1 MAYDYYAAVDNR
13 LRGENRMAVNR
24 RKFLKGTGASAMVAA
39 TTASAFGQNEK
50 VNDARESAKTAKAAS
65 SQTRKTQAPVNAR
78 PKRRVLTDQ
87 APKPVGPYSQ
97 AIISGN
103 TIYVA
108 GQGPMD
114 PKTGN
119 IEVKTFEEQA
129 KQTFESIKA
138 IVEAAGSSLAK
149 VVSVRIYLAD
159 LNDFSKLNAIYRQYF
174 TEDYPAR
181 TTIGAQLLLG
191 MLIEVDCVAII

>member
-1 MAYDYYAAVDNR
+1 
-13 LRGENRMAVNR
+13 MAVNR
-24 RKFLKGTGASAMVAA
+24 RKFLKSTSASAFVAA
-39 TTASAFGQNEK
+39 TAASALAQTGQT
-50 VNDARESAKTAKAAS
+50 NDAKESAKAAKAAAS
-65 SQTRKTQAPVNAR
+65 SQTRKPQAPLTAK
-78 PKRRVLTDQ
+78 PKRKVITDR

-103 TIYVA
+103 LVYVA

-114 PKTGN
+114 PKSGK
-119 IEVKTFEEQA
+119 IEVQTFEEQA

-191 MLIEVDCVAII
+191 MLIEVDCVAAL

>member
-1 MAYDYYAAVDNR
+1 
-13 LRGENRMAVNR
+13 MAVNR
-24 RKFLKGTGASAMVAA
+24 RKFLKSTSASALVAA
-39 TTASAFGQNEK
+39 TAASAFAQAGQT
-50 VNDARESAKTAKAAS
+50 NDAKESAKAAKAAAS
-65 SQTRKTQAPVNAR
+65 SQTRRPQAPLSLKS
-78 PKRRVLTDQ
+78 KRKVTTDR

-103 TIYVA
+103 TVYVA

-114 PKTGN
+114 PKSGK
-119 IEVKTFEEQA
+119 IEVETFEEQA

-174 TEDYPAR
+174 TEDFPAR

-191 MLIEVDCVAII
+191 MLIEVDCVAVL

>member
-1 MAYDYYAAVDNR
+1 
-13 LRGENRMAVNR
+13 MAVNR
-24 RKFLKGTGASAMVAA
+24 RKFLKSTGASAIVVA
-39 TTASAFGQNEK
+39 TASGALAQADKASEAK
-50 VNDARESAKTAKAAS
+50 EAAKTAKAAAS
-65 SQTRKTQAPVNAR
+65 TQARKTQAPITGK
-78 PKRRVLTDQ
+78 PKRKVLTDR
-87 APKPVGPYSQ
+87 APRPVGPYSQ
-97 AIISGN
+97 AVISGN
-103 TIYVA
+103 TVYVA

-114 PKTGN
+114 PKTGK
-119 IEVKTFEEQA
+119 IEVETFEEQA

-159 LNDFSKLNAIYRQYF
+159 LNDFAKLNAIYRQYF

-191 MLIEVDCVAII
+191 MLIEVDCVAVL

>member
-1 MAYDYYAAVDNR
+1 
-13 LRGENRMAVNR
+13 MAVNR
-24 RKFLKGTGASAMVAA
+24 RKFLKSSGASALLAA
-39 TTASAFGQNEK
+39 TTASALGQTGQTREASEA
-50 VNDARESAKTAKAAS
+50 ARTAKAAAT
-65 SQTRKTQAPVNAR
+65 SQSRKAQAPSPAKAR
-78 PKRRVLTDQ
+78 RKVITDR

-114 PKTGN
+114 PKSGK
-119 IEVKTFEEQA
+119 IEVEGFEEQA
-129 KQTFESIKA
+129 KLTFESIKG

-174 TEDYPAR
+174 SEDYPAR

-191 MLIEVDCVAII
+191 MLIEVDCIAVL

>member
-1 MAYDYYAAVDNR
+1 
-13 LRGENRMAVNR
+13 MAVNR
-24 RKFLKGTGASAMVAA
+24 RKFLKSTGASAIAAASAA
-39 TTASAFGQNEK
+39 TAFAQTDKTNE
-50 VNDARESAKTAKAAS
+50 ATESARTAKAAAS
-65 SQTRKTQAPVNAR
+65 AQASKSKTAIGAK
-78 PKRRVLTDQ
+78 PKRKILTDR

-103 TIYVA
+103 TVYVA

-114 PKTGN
+114 PKTGK
-119 IEVKTFEEQA
+119 IEVLTFEEQA

-159 LNDFSKLNAIYRQYF
+159 LNDFAKLNAIYRQYF
-174 TEDYPAR
+174 TEEYPAR

-191 MLIEVDCVAII
+191 MMIEVDCVAVL

>member
-1 MAYDYYAAVDNR
+1 
-13 LRGENRMAVNR
+13 MAVNR
-24 RKFLKGTGASAMVAA
+24 RKFLKGTSASALVAA
-39 TTASAFGQNEK
+39 TAAGAFAQAGQT
-50 VNDARESAKTAKAAS
+50 NDAKESAKAAKAAAS
-65 SQTRKTQAPVNAR
+65 SQARKTQAPLTAKA
-78 PKRRVLTDQ
+78 KRKVVTDS

-97 AIISGN
+97 AVISGN
-103 TIYVA
+103 TVYVA

-114 PKTGN
+114 PKSGK
-119 IEVKTFEEQA
+119 IEVESFEEQA

-174 TEDYPAR
+174 SEDYPAR

-191 MLIEVDCVAII
+191 MLIEVDCVAVL

>member
-1 MAYDYYAAVDNR
+1 
-13 LRGENRMAVNR
+13 MAVNR
-24 RKFLKGTGASAMVAA
+24 RKFLKGTGASALVAA
-39 TTASAFGQNEK
+39 TAAGAMAQNAQSG
-50 VNDARESAKTAKAAS
+50 DAKESAKAAKAAA
-65 SQTRKTQAPVNAR
+65 SQTRKAQAPQSAR
-78 PKRRVLTDQ
+78 AKRKVVTDG

-97 AIISGN
+97 AVVSGN
-103 TIYVA
+103 IVYVA

-114 PKTGN
+114 PKSGK
-119 IEVKTFEEQA
+119 IEVESFEEQA
-129 KQTFESIKA
+129 KVTFESIKA

-174 TEDYPAR
+174 SEDYPAR

-191 MLIEVDCVAII
+191 MKIEVDCVAVL

>member
-1 MAYDYYAAVDNR
+1 
-13 LRGENRMAVNR
+13 MAVNR
-24 RKFLKGTGASAMVAA
+24 RKFLKGTSASAIVVA
-39 TTASAFGQNEK
+39 TTATAFGQAEK
-50 VNDARESAKTAKAAS
+50 NNDAKESAKAAKAAA
-65 SQTRKTQAPVNAR
+65 SQTRKTQAPVTAKA
-78 PKRRVLTDQ
+78 KRRVLTDQ

-97 AIISGN
+97 AIVSGN
-103 TIYVA
+103 TVYVA

-114 PKTGN
+114 PKTGK
-119 IEVKTFEEQA
+119 IEVETFEEQA
-129 KQTFESIKA
+129 KLTFESIKA

-191 MLIEVDCVAII
+191 MLIEVDCVAVL